1 MTGAEPMTL
10 VSVEPEVAQM
20 RCSVSYAALG
30 RLLGVPVAPL
40 GPGRGLDLGL
50 AAEGGDCRMCAP
62 DCLPAIGR
70 HHGVPTIRTLRGY
83 GFRLD
88 HPTSSRTSRAGGR

>member
-1 MTGAEPMTL
+1 MTL

-30 RLLGVPVAPL
+30 RLVGIPVAPL

-50 AAEGGDCRMCAP
+50 AAEGEDFG
-62 DCLPAIGR
+62 
-70 HHGVPTIRTLRGY
+70 
-83 GFRLD
+83 
-88 HPTSSRTSRAGGR
+88 